1 MYELSR
7 VRLYSIGP
15 AGARYADTVL
25 DLRGV
30 GEPVPSPAPTQAEFF
45 EEEPVGPPRR
55 PAPAGVLFLEN
66 GGGKSVLLKLI
77 FSVMLPGHRN
87 TLGGASSGVLR
98 KFLLA
103 DDCGHVALEWQHTVT
118 GETVV
123 VGKVSEW
130 RGRQVS
136 NDPRKFAEA
145 WYSFR
150 PGPGL
155 SLDSLPVAES
165 AAVRPAA
172 EGASTARGRRRT
184 MKGFRDALTEAG
196 KAYPHLDVVW
206 VEIHERWNEH
216 LGELGLDPE
225 LFRYQREM
233 NADEG
238 EAAGLFAV
246 KNDSDFTDLLLRAVT
261 DTRDTDGLADLVHGF
276 AHKLGRRAELTAERD
291 FTAGSLDLLQRIAD
305 AAERR
310 EQACGVHA
318 GAERR
323 TRTLARR
330 LSARGAEERA
340 RAAELAERVASAEQA
355 VTDAEGARRRSEL
368 VAAELAYRHASLAL
382 AAAEKGAAAQRR
394 ELSDARTL
402 HSAWQAAETVLR
414 HRAAADRSARVA
426 AAIREAE
433 RDAAPALAARA
444 KAAAD
449 LVRALH
455 AAAED
460 GERVAGEEEDRAA
473 ALQEAG
479 EAAHR
484 DATSA
489 ATAAQRARSD
499 AEHLRQRL
507 AEVEQ
512 ETAEAVRAGWLDDS
526 APDADPARA
535 ALAASDAEK
544 TTVAAF
550 DEARETARRTA
561 DHAKSAA
568 AEEARAELAAARAVD
583 AARAAE
589 SAYDAERRAAEAL
602 GAEQRLIE
610 LLGLPQPSATVPAPR
625 GGARPSAAEARGT
638 GRVTVRIPD
647 PGAIGG
653 QGTRALPADADRAGW
668 ITVRVDEED
677 VDDVGLSQLP
687 AAFRAGPAPYA
698 PPPTEDPA
706 LRDPGSC
713 GRVSCDP
720 GSCGHASCGPGSCG
734 RASCDPGSCGHASC
748 DPGSC
753 GPASCDPG
761 SCGRASCDPGA
772 CGHASCDPGA
782 CGHASCDPGS
792 RDRASR
798 DHAYASDEP
807 LTDARGRHPAEGRR
821 PACGEGPSAVDA
833 PGVGEPRPA
842 DRMTGRVDGAARVDA
857 GWSGVH
863 AAGGRMGSCPVD
875 GAAPAGPTEGDGA
888 AAGDGR
894 PGAGPAGQVA
904 GRVVETGAASVDG
917 GRPDAGP
924 VGEAEASR
932 AVGREA
938 ARAGEAEAGQALRR
952 RPLAA
957 EARPAG
963 RVTMRID
970 EAGGAPSGGGPRP
983 DGPREA
989 TRAVAAE
996 SRPSGEVSARIE
1008 DGSGDGDEAR
1018 SETAAD
1024 TVRAEGPG
1032 AGARRAEGAGAGA
1045 SRAEGAGAGA
1055 TRAEGVRADAG
1066 RAEGAGAGA
1075 VRTEG
1080 AGAGAARADAAG
1092 AEGARAESARA
1103 DAVRAEDAR
1112 AEGAGADAVRAGGAR
1127 AEGAGGGAV
1136 RAEGARADAVRDDTA
1151 RADAVRADAV
1161 RAEGARTGVTGSDAT
1176 DESDCWSPDPGG
1188 EPGRERTG
1196 RSRPA
1201 RRPLADGPL
1210 TAEELD
1216 RNADALRELLDES
1229 VAAAERQLFELRT
1242 AAAEDSRILG
1252 ALGDGGLLPPS
1263 PDVLAAVEYLGEHGI
1278 PALPGWR
1285 YLAQAVDPADHAAV
1299 LAARPELVDGVVIT
1313 DPDSHARARE
1323 VLGQASLLPRS
1334 AVAVGTSAALLA
1346 PTPASGTEDSGV
1358 FLVPPNP
1365 AMHDERAADDERRE
1379 LRARATERDEEIRA
1393 LAARLAG
1400 DRALSARLASW
1411 RTGCPPGRLAELAA
1425 AAETAREAADTA
1437 QRALVEARTARAE
1450 ADEAATE
1457 AARVR
1462 DERQEAA
1469 QRARRVADALAGLAY
1484 RLRERATW
1492 QTRLRELAEEA
1503 AEYEERAAGCV
1514 DRARAADEDRRA
1526 AQRAADDARRTAR
1539 ALRAERAEIAG
1550 APDDLGEDTEPP
1562 SASLPAL
1569 REAYRAASQV
1579 YEKVGVGA
1587 DLRAEQARAESD
1599 ESAALASLD
1608 RLTNKVRTR
1617 AAQLLEGTDGADG
1630 PSRQAAAARAE
1641 SLVQMLESRAS
1652 AASEQLGRLRG
1663 EAERLAPAD
1672 GDAHTELPEQLVPA
1686 DAEQAKE
1693 LLRTANGE
1701 LAARTD
1707 ALDTARTAHAD
1718 LVRAHRSAEDAAGG
1732 FDETAA
1738 LLRDLLRDGPGAE
1751 DDGERPEPYAGGLAE
1766 ARQSAAEAR
1775 RSLRGC
1781 AADLSA
1787 AEAAVREAGDV
1798 LVRHANSTRYEQVRT
1813 PARQQIR
1820 ELPAAALPEHAAAW
1834 AEAFAPRLR
1843 VLTDE
1848 LEQLERNRD
1857 SIVDRLRGLVES
1869 CLATL
1874 RSAQRLSRL
1883 PEGLGE
1889 WSGQEF
1895 LRIRFED
1902 PDQATLTERLG
1913 EVIDE
1918 ATRSA
1923 VRKNSDLRRDGM
1935 SLLLRGVHAALQPR
1949 GVAVEILKPDAV
1961 LRAERV
1967 PVGQMGDVFSGG
1979 QLLTAAI
1986 ALYCTMAALRS
1997 NDRGRDKHRHAGT
2010 LFLDNPIGRANATY
2024 LLELQRAVADA
2035 LGVQLLY
2042 TTGLFDTTAL
2052 AEFPLVIRLRNDAD
2066 LRAGL
2071 KYISV
2076 EEHLRPGLPVR
2087 EPEEEPQVHGQITAT
2102 RMYRRPDAD
2111 APASAPA
2118 SARAS
2123 ADGP

>member
-30 GEPVPSPAPTQAEFF
+30 GAPVPNPAPAQAEFF
-45 EEEPVGPPRR
+45 EDEPVGPPRR

-103 DDCGHVALEWQHTVT
+103 DDCGHVALEWQHTLT
-118 GETVV
+118 GELVV

-165 AAVRPAA
+165 SAMRPSA
-172 EGASTARGRRRT
+172 EGASGAQGRRRT
-184 MKGFRDALTEAG
+184 MKGFRDAITEAT
-196 KAYPHLDVVW
+196 KAYPHLEVYW
-206 VEIHERWNEH
+206 EEIHDRWNEH
-216 LGELGLDPE
+216 LGDLGLDPE

-246 KNDSDFTDLLLRAVT
+246 KKDSDFTDLLLRAVT
-261 DTRDTDGLADLVHGF
+261 DTRDTDGLADLVSGF
-276 AHKLGRRAELTAERD
+276 GNKLGRRAELTAERD
-291 FTAGSLDLLQRIAD
+291 FTAGSVDLLNRIVE
-305 AAERR
+305 AAESRAR
-310 EQACGVHA
+310 ARDVHA

-330 LSARGAEERA
+330 LSARA
-340 RAAELAERVASAEQA
+340 AAERGRATDLAQQVTAAAHHVTLAEQA
-355 VTDAEGARRRSEL
+355 RGRSSL
-368 VAAELAYRHASLAL
+368 IASELAYRHASLAL
-382 AAAEKGAAAQRR
+382 AVAEKAATAQRR
-394 ELSDARTL
+394 ELADARTL
-402 HSAWQAAETVLR
+402 HSAWQAAEAVLR

-426 AAIREAE
+426 AAIQEAE

-460 GERVAGEEEDRAA
+460 GERVAAEEEERSA

-484 DATSA
+484 DATAA
-489 ATAAQRARSD
+489 ATEAQRARSE
-499 AEHLRQRL
+499 AGHLRQRL

-544 TTVAAF
+544 TAVAGW
-550 DEARETARRTA
+550 DGAREAARTA
-561 DHAKSAA
+561 AELAREAA
-568 AEEARAELAAARAVD
+568 SVEARAELAAARAED

-589 SAYDAERRAAEAL
+589 NAYDAERRAAE
-602 GAEQRLIE
+602 
-610 LLGLPQPSATVPAPR
+610 S
-625 GGARPSAAEARGT
+625 
-638 GRVTVRIPD
+638 
-647 PGAIGG
+647 
-653 QGTRALPADADRAGW
+653 
-668 ITVRVDEED
+668 
-677 VDDVGLSQLP
+677 
-687 AAFRAGPAPYA
+687 
-698 PPPTEDPA
+698 
-706 LRDPGSC
+706 
-713 GRVSCDP
+713 
-720 GSCGHASCGPGSCG
+720 
-734 RASCDPGSCGHASC
+734 
-748 DPGSC
+748 
-753 GPASCDPG
+753 
-761 SCGRASCDPGA
+761 
-772 CGHASCDPGA
+772 
-782 CGHASCDPGS
+782 
-792 RDRASR
+792 
-798 DHAYASDEP
+798 
-807 LTDARGRHPAEGRR
+807 
-821 PACGEGPSAVDA
+821 
-833 PGVGEPRPA
+833 
-842 DRMTGRVDGAARVDA
+842 
-857 GWSGVH
+857 
-863 AAGGRMGSCPVD
+863 
-875 GAAPAGPTEGDGA
+875 
-888 AAGDGR
+888 
-894 PGAGPAGQVA
+894 
-904 GRVVETGAASVDG
+904 
-917 GRPDAGP
+917 
-924 VGEAEASR
+924 
-932 AVGREA
+932 
-938 ARAGEAEAGQALRR
+938 
-952 RPLAA
+952 LAA
-957 EARPAG
+957 EERLAELLSLPG
-963 RVTMRID
+963 TT
-970 EAGGAPSGGGPRP
+970 GGVPEPRKH
-983 DGPREA
+983 DG
-989 TRAVAAE
+989 
-996 SRPSGEVSARIE
+996 
-1008 DGSGDGDEAR
+1008 
-1018 SETAAD
+1018 
-1024 TVRAEGPG
+1024 
-1032 AGARRAEGAGAGA
+1032 EGAQN
-1045 SRAEGAGAGA
+1045 
-1055 TRAEGVRADAG
+1055 
-1066 RAEGAGAGA
+1066 
-1075 VRTEG
+1075 
-1080 AGAGAARADAAG
+1080 
-1092 AEGARAESARA
+1092 
-1103 DAVRAEDAR
+1103 
-1112 AEGAGADAVRAGGAR
+1112 
-1127 AEGAGGGAV
+1127 
-1136 RAEGARADAVRDDTA
+1136 
-1151 RADAVRADAV
+1151 
-1161 RAEGARTGVTGSDAT
+1161 
-1176 DESDCWSPDPGG
+1176 
-1188 EPGRERTG
+1188 
-1196 RSRPA
+1196 
-1201 RRPLADGPL
+1201 PL

-1216 RNADALRELLDES
+1216 RSADELRALLDQGIAS
-1229 VAAAERQLFELRT
+1229 AERQLFELRT
-1242 AAAEDSRILG
+1242 AAADDSRILG

-1263 PDVLAAVEYLGEHGI
+1263 PDVLATVEYLGEHGI

-1285 YLAQAVDPADHAAV
+1285 YLAQAVAPADHAAV

-1313 DPDSHARARE
+1313 DPASHARARE
-1323 VLGQASLLPRS
+1323 ALASAALLPRS
-1334 AVAVGTSAALLA
+1334 AVAVGTTAALLA
-1346 PTPASGTEDSGV
+1346 PVPAADSGSDSGI

-1365 AMHDERAADDERRE
+1365 AMHDEGAADEERQT
-1379 LRARATERDEEIRA
+1379 LRARATARDEEIRT

-1400 DRALSARLASW
+1400 DRSLAARIGSW
-1411 RTGCPPGRLAELAA
+1411 RADCPPGMLAELATA
-1425 AAETAREAADTA
+1425 AHGAREAAKEAA
-1437 QRALVEARTARAE
+1437 QELTEARTARAE
-1450 ADEAATE
+1450 ADEAAADT
-1457 AARVR
+1457 ARVR

-1469 QRARRVADALAGLAY
+1469 QRARRAADALAGLAY
-1484 RLRERATW
+1484 RLRERAGW
-1492 QTRLRELAEEA
+1492 QVKLRELADEA
-1503 AEYEERAAGCV
+1503 AESEARAQTFLERAK
-1514 DRARAADEDRRA
+1514 AADEDRRA
-1526 AQRAADDARRTAR
+1526 AQRAADDAHRTSR

-1550 APDDLGEDTEPP
+1550 APENLPEPDADAP
-1562 SASLPAL
+1562 RAALPTL
-1569 REAYRAASQV
+1569 REAYRAASQL

-1599 ESAALASLD
+1599 ESAALAELD

-1617 AAQLLEGTDGADG
+1617 AATLLEGTDGADG

-1641 SLVQMLESRAS
+1641 SLVQMLETRAS
-1652 AASEQLGRLRG
+1652 TASEQLGRLRG

-1672 GDAHTELPEQLVPA
+1672 GETHTELPEGQVPA
-1686 DAEQAKE
+1686 DAEQAQA
-1693 LLRTANGE
+1693 LLRTATTE

-1707 ALDTARTAHAD
+1707 ELDTSRAAHAELLTAH
-1718 LVRAHRSAEDAAGG
+1718 RAAEDAVGG

-1738 LLRDLLRDGPGAE
+1738 LLRDLLRDNSQGPDE
-1751 DDGERPEPYAGGLAE
+1751 DTAPEPYPGTLEE

-1781 AADLSA
+1781 SGDLSA
-1787 AEAAVREAGDV
+1787 ADSAVREASDI
-1798 LVRHANSTRYEQVRT
+1798 LVRHANATRYEQVRT

-1820 ELPAAALPEHAAAW
+1820 ELPAASLPEHAAAW
-1834 AEAFAPRLR
+1834 AAAFEPRLR

-1869 CLATL
+1869 ALTTL
-1874 RSAQRLSRL
+1874 RSAQRLSQL

-1895 LRIRFED
+1895 LRIRFDE

-1918 ATRSA
+1918 ATRAA
-1923 VRKNSDLRRDGM
+1923 VKKNSDLRRDGM
-1935 SLLLRGVHAALQPR
+1935 SLLLRGVQAALEPR
-1949 GVAVEILKPDAV
+1949 GISVEILKPDAV

-2024 LLELQRAVADA
+2024 LLELQRAVSDA

-2076 EEHLRPGLPVR
+2076 EEHLRPGLPQQ
-2087 EPEEEPQVHGQITAT
+2087 ETAGETVHGEITAT
-2102 RMYRRPDAD
+2102 RMFKK
-2111 APASAPA
+2111 PA
-2118 SARAS
+2118 
-2123 ADGP
+2123 

>member
-30 GEPVPSPAPTQAEFF
+30 GAPVPHPAPTQAEFF
-45 EEEPVGPPRR
+45 EDEPVGPPRR

-103 DDCGHVALEWQHTVT
+103 DDCGHVALEWQHTLT
-118 GETVV
+118 GELVV

-165 AAVRPAA
+165 TAVRPPV
-172 EGASTARGRRRT
+172 EGASGAQGRRRT
-184 MKGFRDALTEAG
+184 MKGFRDALTDAG
-196 KAYPHLDVVW
+196 KAYPHLDVYW
-206 VEIHERWNEH
+206 EEIHDRWNEH
-216 LGELGLDPE
+216 LGDLGLDPE

-246 KNDSDFTDLLLRAVT
+246 KKDSDFTDLLLRAVT
-261 DTRDTDGLADLVHGF
+261 DIRDTDGLADLVGGF
-276 AHKLGRRAELTAERD
+276 GNKLGRRAELTAERD
-291 FTAGSLDLLQRIAD
+291 FTAGSVDLLGRIVE
-305 AAERR
+305 AAGTRAR
-310 EQACGVHA
+310 ARDVHA

-330 LSARGAEERA
+330 LSARAAQERG
-340 RAAELAERVASAEQA
+340 RAAELAEQVTTAAHA
-355 VTDAEGARRRSEL
+355 VTEAEETRARASRI
-368 VAAELAYRHASLAL
+368 AAELAYRHASLAL
-382 AAAEKGAAAQRR
+382 TAAEKGAAAQRR
-394 ELSDARTL
+394 ELIDARTL
-402 HSAWQAAETVLR
+402 HSAWQATEVVLR
-414 HRAAADRSARVA
+414 HRAAADRSARVS

-460 GERVAGEEEDRAA
+460 GERQADEEEERST
-473 ALQEAG
+473 ALQEAA
-479 EAAHR
+479 ETAHR
-484 DATSA
+484 DATAA
-489 ATAAQRARSD
+489 ATEAQRARSE
-499 AEHLRQRL
+499 AGHLRQRL

-512 ETAEAVRAGWLDDS
+512 ETAEAVRAGWLDDT

-544 TTVAAF
+544 TTVAAW
-550 DEARETARRTA
+550 DAARDAAR
-561 DHAKSAA
+561 AA
-568 AEEARAELAAARAVD
+568 ADRARDAAATESRAELAAARAAD
-583 AARAAE
+583 AAQAAE
-589 SAYDAERRAAEAL
+589 NAYQAERRAADSIA
-602 GAEQRLIE
+602 AEERLAE
-610 LLGLPQPSATVPAPR
+610 LLGLPSAPVSRAAVPAPR
-625 GGARPSAAEARGT
+625 REDTAAHGE
-638 GRVTVRIPD
+638 
-647 PGAIGG
+647 
-653 QGTRALPADADRAGW
+653 DR
-668 ITVRVDEED
+668 
-677 VDDVGLSQLP
+677 P
-687 AAFRAGPAPYA
+687 AA
-698 PPPTEDPA
+698 D
-706 LRDPGSC
+706 
-713 GRVSCDP
+713 
-720 GSCGHASCGPGSCG
+720 
-734 RASCDPGSCGHASC
+734 
-748 DPGSC
+748 
-753 GPASCDPG
+753 
-761 SCGRASCDPGA
+761 
-772 CGHASCDPGA
+772 
-782 CGHASCDPGS
+782 
-792 RDRASR
+792 
-798 DHAYASDEP
+798 
-807 LTDARGRHPAEGRR
+807 
-821 PACGEGPSAVDA
+821 
-833 PGVGEPRPA
+833 
-842 DRMTGRVDGAARVDA
+842 
-857 GWSGVH
+857 
-863 AAGGRMGSCPVD
+863 
-875 GAAPAGPTEGDGA
+875 
-888 AAGDGR
+888 
-894 PGAGPAGQVA
+894 
-904 GRVVETGAASVDG
+904 
-917 GRPDAGP
+917 
-924 VGEAEASR
+924 
-932 AVGREA
+932 
-938 ARAGEAEAGQALRR
+938 
-952 RPLAA
+952 
-957 EARPAG
+957 
-963 RVTMRID
+963 
-970 EAGGAPSGGGPRP
+970 GGAP
-983 DGPREA
+983 
-989 TRAVAAE
+989 
-996 SRPSGEVSARIE
+996 
-1008 DGSGDGDEAR
+1008 
-1018 SETAAD
+1018 AD
-1024 TVRAEGPG
+1024 TAHDPHG
-1032 AGARRAEGAGAGA
+1032 
-1045 SRAEGAGAGA
+1045 
-1055 TRAEGVRADAG
+1055 D
-1066 RAEGAGAGA
+1066 
-1075 VRTEG
+1075 
-1080 AGAGAARADAAG
+1080 
-1092 AEGARAESARA
+1092 
-1103 DAVRAEDAR
+1103 
-1112 AEGAGADAVRAGGAR
+1112 
-1127 AEGAGGGAV
+1127 
-1136 RAEGARADAVRDDTA
+1136 
-1151 RADAVRADAV
+1151 
-1161 RAEGARTGVTGSDAT
+1161 VTGT
-1176 DESDCWSPDPGG
+1176 P
-1188 EPGRERTG
+1188 RTA
-1196 RSRPA
+1196 SHP
-1201 RRPLADGPL
+1201 PL

-1216 RNADALRELLDES
+1216 RYADELRDLLDQGITS
-1229 VAAAERQLFELRT
+1229 AERKLFELRT
-1242 AAAEDSRILG
+1242 AAADDSRILG
-1252 ALGDGGLLPPS
+1252 ALGDGGLLPPG
-1263 PDVLAAVEYLGEHGI
+1263 PDVLATVEYLGEQGI

-1313 DPDSHARARE
+1313 DPVSYARARE
-1323 VLGQASLLPRS
+1323 ALATAALLPRS
-1334 AVAVGTSAALLA
+1334 AVAVGTAAALLA
-1346 PTPASGTEDSGV
+1346 PVPGHTDGDTDV

-1365 AMHDERAADDERRE
+1365 AMHDEHAADEERQA
-1379 LRARATERDEEIRA
+1379 LRARAAARDEEIRA
-1393 LAARLAG
+1393 LAARLAA
-1400 DRALSARLASW
+1400 DRSLAARIGSW
-1411 RTGCPPGRLAELAA
+1411 RADCPPGMLAELAEA
-1425 AAETAREAADTA
+1425 AATAREAAEA
-1437 QRALVEARTARAE
+1437 AEAALAEARTARAE
-1450 ADEAATE
+1450 AEEAAAD

-1469 QRARRVADALAGLAY
+1469 QRARRAADALAGLAF
-1484 RLRERATW
+1484 RLRERAGW
-1492 QTRLRELAEEA
+1492 QVRLRELADEA
-1503 AEYEERAAGCV
+1503 AEFEARAQTCLE
-1514 DRARAADEDRRA
+1514 RARAADEDRRA
-1526 AQRAADDARRTAR
+1526 AQRAADDAHRTAR
-1539 ALRAERAEIAG
+1539 ALRAERSEIAG
-1550 APDDLGEDTEPP
+1550 APENLPDDVPEDAPRVP
-1562 SASLPAL
+1562 LAAL
-1569 REAYRAASQV
+1569 REAYRAASQL

-1599 ESAALASLD
+1599 ESAALAELD

-1617 AAQLLEGTDGADG
+1617 AEQLLQSPDGADG

-1652 AASEQLGRLRG
+1652 EASEKLGRLRG

-1672 GDAHTELPEQLVPA
+1672 GEAHTELPDELIPTDA
-1686 DAEQAKE
+1686 DHAQA
-1693 LLRTANGE
+1693 LLRSATAD

-1707 ALDTARTAHAD
+1707 ALEAARTSHAR
-1718 LVRAHRSAEDAAGG
+1718 LLQAHRAAEDAAGG
-1732 FDETAA
+1732 FEETAA
-1738 LLRDLLRDGPGAE
+1738 LLRDLLREHTEEEPE
-1751 DDGERPEPYAGGLAE
+1751 TPEPYPGSLVE
-1766 ARQSAAEAR
+1766 ARQSATDAR

-1787 AEAAVREAGDV
+1787 AESAVREACDV

-1820 ELPAAALPEHAAAW
+1820 ELPAAALPEHAAKW

-1848 LEQLERNRD
+1848 LAQLERNRD

-1869 CLATL
+1869 ALTTL

-1895 LRIRFED
+1895 LRIRFEE

-1918 ATRSA
+1918 ATRAA
-1923 VRKNSDLRRDGM
+1923 VKKNSDLRRDGM
-1935 SLLLRGVHAALQPR
+1935 SLLLRGVQAALQPK

-2024 LLELQRAVADA
+2024 LLELQRAVSDA

-2076 EEHLRPGLPVR
+2076 EEHLRPGLPQKAQ
-2087 EPEEEPQVHGQITAT
+2087 EGETAVHGEITAT
-2102 RMYRRPDAD
+2102 RMFKRTPVPAD
-2111 APASAPA
+2111 TT
-2118 SARAS
+2118 
-2123 ADGP
+2123 D

>member
-30 GEPVPSPAPTQAEFF
+30 GAPVPQPAPAQADFF
-45 EEEPVGPPRR
+45 EDEPVGPPRR

-103 DDCGHVALEWQHTVT
+103 DDCGHVALEWQHTLT

-150 PGPGL
+150 PGPGM
-155 SLDSLPVAES
+155 SLDSLPVAE
-165 AAVRPAA
+165 ATIVRPRQ
-172 EGASTARGRRRT
+172 EGGEGTSGAQGRRRT
-184 MKGFRDALTEAG
+184 MKGFRDVLTEAG
-196 KAYPHLDVVW
+196 KNYPNLDVVW
-206 VEIHERWNEH
+206 EEIHERWNEH
-216 LGELGLDPE
+216 LGGLGLDPE

-276 AHKLGRRAELTAERD
+276 AHKLGRRAELTAERE
-291 FTAGSLDLLQRIAD
+291 FTAGSLDLLSRIAD
-305 AAERR
+305 AAEQR
-310 EQACGVHA
+310 ERAREVHA

-323 TRTLARR
+323 TRGLAQR
-330 LSARGAEERA
+330 LHARATEERG
-340 RAAELAERVASAEQA
+340 RAAELAEQVAAA
-355 VTDAEGARRRSEL
+355 AHRVTDAERIRERRSL
-368 VAAELAYRHASLAL
+368 VSAELAYRHASLAL

-394 ELSDARTL
+394 ELNDARTL
-402 HSAWQAAETVLR
+402 HSAWQAAEIALR

-444 KAAAD
+444 TAAAD

-455 AAAED
+455 AAAE
-460 GERVAGEEEDRAA
+460 AGEKIANEEEERSA

-479 EAAHR
+479 ESAHR
-484 DATSA
+484 DATTA
-489 ATAAQRARSD
+489 ATHAQRARSEAD
-499 AEHLRQRL
+499 HLRQRL
-507 AEVEQ
+507 AEVAE

-544 TTVAAF
+544 TAVAAW
-550 DEARETARRTA
+550 DAARETARQATDRAREATA
-561 DHAKSAA
+561 RHSA
-568 AEEARAELAAARAVD
+568 AELAAARAED
-583 AARAAE
+583 AAQAAGR
-589 SAYDAERRAAEAL
+589 AYDAERRAAESI
-602 GAEQRLIE
+602 GAEQRLAE
-610 LLGLPQPSATVPAPR
+610 LLGLPQSEAKSPAVPGPRTATDGTDPGVPRRP
-625 GGARPSAAEARGT
+625 GGA
-638 GRVTVRIPD
+638 
-647 PGAIGG
+647 
-653 QGTRALPADADRAGW
+653 
-668 ITVRVDEED
+668 
-677 VDDVGLSQLP
+677 
-687 AAFRAGPAPYA
+687 
-698 PPPTEDPA
+698 
-706 LRDPGSC
+706 
-713 GRVSCDP
+713 
-720 GSCGHASCGPGSCG
+720 
-734 RASCDPGSCGHASC
+734 
-748 DPGSC
+748 
-753 GPASCDPG
+753 
-761 SCGRASCDPGA
+761 
-772 CGHASCDPGA
+772 
-782 CGHASCDPGS
+782 
-792 RDRASR
+792 
-798 DHAYASDEP
+798 
-807 LTDARGRHPAEGRR
+807 
-821 PACGEGPSAVDA
+821 
-833 PGVGEPRPA
+833 
-842 DRMTGRVDGAARVDA
+842 
-857 GWSGVH
+857 
-863 AAGGRMGSCPVD
+863 
-875 GAAPAGPTEGDGA
+875 
-888 AAGDGR
+888 
-894 PGAGPAGQVA
+894 
-904 GRVVETGAASVDG
+904 
-917 GRPDAGP
+917 
-924 VGEAEASR
+924 
-932 AVGREA
+932 
-938 ARAGEAEAGQALRR
+938 
-952 RPLAA
+952 
-957 EARPAG
+957 
-963 RVTMRID
+963 
-970 EAGGAPSGGGPRP
+970 
-983 DGPREA
+983 
-989 TRAVAAE
+989 
-996 SRPSGEVSARIE
+996 
-1008 DGSGDGDEAR
+1008 
-1018 SETAAD
+1018 
-1024 TVRAEGPG
+1024 
-1032 AGARRAEGAGAGA
+1032 
-1045 SRAEGAGAGA
+1045 
-1055 TRAEGVRADAG
+1055 
-1066 RAEGAGAGA
+1066 
-1075 VRTEG
+1075 
-1080 AGAGAARADAAG
+1080 
-1092 AEGARAESARA
+1092 
-1103 DAVRAEDAR
+1103 
-1112 AEGAGADAVRAGGAR
+1112 
-1127 AEGAGGGAV
+1127 
-1136 RAEGARADAVRDDTA
+1136 
-1151 RADAVRADAV
+1151 
-1161 RAEGARTGVTGSDAT
+1161 
-1176 DESDCWSPDPGG
+1176 
-1188 EPGRERTG
+1188 
-1196 RSRPA
+1196 
-1201 RRPLADGPL
+1201 GPL

-1216 RNADALRELLDES
+1216 RSADALRELLEEG
-1229 VAAAERQLFELRT
+1229 VAAAERQLFDLRT
-1242 AAAEDSRILG
+1242 AAADDARILG
-1252 ALGDGGLLPPS
+1252 ALGDGGLLPPG
-1263 PDVLAAVEYLGEHGI
+1263 PDVLAAVEYLGEHGV

-1285 YLAQAVDPADHAAV
+1285 YLAQSVDPADHARV
-1299 LAARPELVDGVVIT
+1299 LAARPELVDGVIIT
-1313 DPDSHARARE
+1313 DPDTHARARD
-1323 VLGQASLLPRS
+1323 VLAQAALLPRS
-1334 AVAVGTSAALLA
+1334 AVAVGTAAALLA
-1346 PTPASGTEDSGV
+1346 PTPAPDERDTGV

-1365 AMHDERAADDERRE
+1365 AMHDESAADEERQA
-1379 LRARATERDEEIRA
+1379 LRARAVERDEEIRA

-1400 DRALSARLASW
+1400 DRALAARLGSW
-1411 RTGCPPGRLAELAA
+1411 RTGCPAGRLAELAA
-1425 AAETAREAADTA
+1425 AADGTRTAADEAAA
-1437 QRALVEARTARAE
+1437 ELAEARTARAE
-1450 ADEAATE
+1450 ADEVAAE
-1457 AARVR
+1457 ATGVR

-1469 QRARRVADALAGLAY
+1469 QRARRAADLLAGLAH
-1484 RLRERATW
+1484 RLRERASW
-1492 QTRLRELAEEA
+1492 QSRMRELADEA
-1503 AEYEERAAGCV
+1503 AEFEARAEECV

-1550 APDDLGEDTEPP
+1550 VPDDLSEAPEGAN
-1562 SASLPAL
+1562 ASLPTL
-1569 REAYRAASQV
+1569 REAYRAASQL

-1587 DLRAEQARAESD
+1587 DLRAEQARAEGE
-1599 ESAALASLD
+1599 ESAALAELN

-1617 AAQLLEGTDGADG
+1617 AEALLESPDAADG

-1672 GDAHTELPEQLVPA
+1672 GSAHTELPEELVPA
-1686 DAEQAKE
+1686 DADRAKKLLRSAAGELATATEALEAARAQHEE
-1693 LLRTANGE
+1693 LLRG
-1701 LAARTD
+1701 
-1707 ALDTARTAHAD
+1707 H
-1718 LVRAHRSAEDAAGG
+1718 RAAEDAAGG

-1738 LLRDLLRDGPGAE
+1738 LLRDLLRDHQDTEDGAQT
-1751 DDGERPEPYAGGLAE
+1751 PIEPYAGSLAE
-1766 ARQSAAEAR
+1766 ARQAAAESR

-1787 AEAAVREAGDV
+1787 AESAVREASDV

-1820 ELPAAALPEHAAAW
+1820 ELPAAALPDHAAKW

-1848 LEQLERNRD
+1848 LAQLERNRD

-1869 CLATL
+1869 SLTTL

-1935 SLLLRGVHAALQPR
+1935 SLLLRGVSAALQPR

-1997 NDRGRDKHRHAGT
+1997 NDRGRDKQRHAGT

-2076 EEHLRPGLPVR
+2076 EEHLRPGLPQQDAST
-2087 EPEEEPQVHGQITAT
+2087 EAVHGQITAT
-2102 RMYRRPDAD
+2102 RMYRRPEEPAPGAAD
-2111 APASAPA
+2111 EPA
-2118 SARAS
+2118 
-2123 ADGP
+2123 G